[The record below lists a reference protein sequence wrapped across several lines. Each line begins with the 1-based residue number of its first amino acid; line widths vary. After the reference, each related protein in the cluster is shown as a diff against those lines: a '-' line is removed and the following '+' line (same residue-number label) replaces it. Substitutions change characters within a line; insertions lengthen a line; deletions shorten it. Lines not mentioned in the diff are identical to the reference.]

1 MMPRPSA
8 LVLLLAL
15 AACDDMREQPVRRGD
30 QAAPELPGGKSAQ
43 APIPGTLAVDQL
55 TPEEAAKA
63 PPGWTRAEL
72 ERGRE
77 RFGIFCTPC
86 HGLAGDGDGI
96 VVARGFPSPPSLHA
110 ARLRQAPDGHLYQVV
125 TNGLGAMYPFASKLD
140 PSERWSV
147 IGYVRALQL
156 ARHAPADALP
166 ADLLE
171 ALEAPEPES
180 SP

>member
-1 MMPRPSA
+1 MRRRA
-8 LVLLLAL
+8 LALTLLMGL

-30 QAAPELPGGKSAQ
+30 QAAPELPGGMGAQ
-43 APIPGTLAVDQL
+43 IPIPGTLAVDQL
-55 TPEEAAKA
+55 TPEEAAT
-63 PPGWTRAEL
+63 PPAGWTRAEL

-125 TNGLGAMYPFASKLD
+125 TNGLGDMYPFAAQLD
-140 PSERWSV
+140 PGERWAV
-147 IGYVRALQL
+147 VGYVRALQL

-166 ADLLE
+166 ADLRE
-171 ALEAPEPES
+171 ALEAAEPGS